1 MVRIRRILIPITSL
15 AVIIVLGVCHGLS
28 ASKFHTVVTVFDGDT
43 IELDD
48 GRKVRL
54 IGVDA
59 PEVESPYRK
68 RESFGDE
75 SKAYLSALILKKKIS
90 LVVGDPQKDR
100 YGRTLAYVY
109 IGDILVNGR
118 IIRDGWA
125 FAYRKFHH
133 QWSDLFL
140 VYEREAR
147 SRGIGMFKE
156 KRVSR
161 RAGSTACRA
170 PAR

>member
-1 MVRIRRILIPITSL
+1 MMRARQILIPLVSL
-15 AVIIVLGVCHGLS
+15 TLIVLLCIYHGLS
-28 ASKFHTVVTVFDGDT
+28 ANRLRTVVEVFDGDT
-43 IELDD
+43 IALDD

-68 RESFGDE
+68 REPFGDE
-75 SKAYLSALILKKKIS
+75 SAAYLSKLILNTKVSITES
-90 LVVGDPQKDR
+90 DPPKDR
-100 YGRTLAYVY
+100 YNRTLAYIY
-109 IGDILVNGR
+109 LGDVLVNGR

-125 FAYRKFHH
+125 RAYRNFHH

-147 SRGIGMFKE
+147 SRGLGMWKNE
-156 KRVSR
+156 KKG
-161 RAGSTACRA
+161 AH
-170 PAR
+170 

>member
-1 MVRIRRILIPITSL
+1 MTRTRQILIPLISL
-15 AVIIVLGVCHGLS
+15 TLIVLLFIYHGLS
-28 ASKFHTVVTVFDGDT
+28 AIRLYMVVTVFDGDT
-43 IELDD
+43 IALDD

-68 RESFGDE
+68 REPFGDE
-75 SKAYLSALILKKKIS
+75 SRAYLSALILEKNIS
-90 LVVGDPQKDR
+90 LVVGDPPKDR

-109 IGDILVNGR
+109 LGDVLVNGR

-147 SRGIGMFKE
+147 SRGIGIWKKE
-156 KRVSR
+156 KK
-161 RAGSTACRA
+161 GYQ
-170 PAR
+170 

>member
-1 MVRIRRILIPITSL
+1 MTRTKQILIPFISL
-15 AVIIVLGVCHGLS
+15 TFIVLLCIYHGLS
-28 ASKFHTVVTVFDGDT
+28 ASRLHTVVTVFDGDT
-43 IELDD
+43 IALDN

-68 RESFGDE
+68 REPFGDE
-75 SKAYLSALILKKKIS
+75 SRAYLSALILKKKIS
-90 LVVGDPQKDR
+90 LVVGDPPKDR

-109 IGDILVNGR
+109 LGDVLVNGR

-147 SRGIGMFKE
+147 SRGIGIWKKE
-156 KRVSR
+156 KK
-161 RAGSTACRA
+161 GDQ
-170 PAR
+170 

>member
-1 MVRIRRILIPITSL
+1 MVKIRRILIPLTSL
-15 AVIIVLGVCHGLS
+15 AIIVVLGICHGLC
-28 ASKFHTVVTVFDGDT
+28 ANKFHTVVTVFDGDT
-43 IELDD
+43 IALDD

-68 RESFGDE
+68 REPFGDE
-75 SKAYLSALILKKKIS
+75 SRVYLSALILEKKIS
-90 LVVGDPQKDR
+90 LVVGDPPKDR

-109 IGDILVNGR
+109 MGDVLVNGR

-140 VYEREAR
+140 IYEREAR
-147 SRGIGMFKE
+147 SRGIGIWKKE
-156 KRVSR
+156 KK
-161 RAGSTACRA
+161 GDQ
-170 PAR
+170 